1 VSCWGRN
8 NEGQLGDNTVLS
20 RSTPDAV
27 VGFPAGVRVTQVSTG
42 AYHTCALSS
51 AGAVYC
57 WGSNSHGQLGNG
69 NTTDQR
75 KPVQVV
81 GLPAG
86 VTVTQVGAGSYHTCA
101 LSSGAVYCWGYN
113 YYGQLGDGTTT
124 APTAP
129 YYRQSPTAVDTSGA
143 LAGVTVSQISVGGQ
157 HSCAVSSAGAVY
169 CWGYNGFGQVG
180 NGTTANQS
188 TPVAVG
194 GALAGVTVSQVSVGE
209 NHTCAVSA
217 GALYCWGHNGSGQLG
232 DGTLTSR
239 PSPVAVAGGVLA
251 GVTVT
256 QVSAGSEY
264 TCAASAAGAGS
275 CWGRNEFGQLGDG
288 STTDRPRPVA
298 VNVVALTAPQA
309 PTGVTATAGNAQAT
323 VSWTAPAS
331 LGSGTLTG
339 YTATADPGGK
349 TCTST
354 AATSCTVSGLTNG
367 TKYRFT
373 VVTRTTAGESTP
385 SALSAPITP
394 YAPGPPP
401 LPGQEPSGD
410 APLTSSQGAAFTS
423 TSRTTRLTGT
433 GFAANIEVTVGIY
446 STPQLL
452 TTTVSDSTGAIDV
465 EVTIPA
471 GYTGAH
477 TLVAIGLSPD
487 HTLRTLTLPITIA
500 AAPASTGPTSSAG
513 GLAVTGSA
521 ITALIALGVGLLA
534 VGTAAVIVVRRR
546 RPRFAAGATDGLG
559 LD

>member
-1 VSCWGRN
+1 VVS
-8 NEGQLGDNTVLS
+8 
-20 RSTPDAV
+20 
-27 VGFPAGVRVTQVSTG
+27 
-42 AYHTCALSS
+42 
-51 AGAVYC
+51 
-57 WGSNSHGQLGNG
+57 
-69 NTTDQR
+69 
-75 KPVQVV
+75 
-81 GLPAG
+81 
-86 VTVTQVGAGSYHTCA
+86 
-101 LSSGAVYCWGYN
+101 
-113 YYGQLGDGTTT
+113 
-124 APTAP
+124 
-129 YYRQSPTAVDTSGA
+129 SPGA
-143 LAGVTVSQISVGGQ
+143 L
-157 HSCAVSSAGAVY
+157 Y

-180 NGTTANQS
+180 NGTTANQP
-188 TPVAVG
+188 TPVAVGGALAGVTVSQVSAWNYHTCAVSSAGALYCWGNNSNGQLGDGSTTNSSSPVAAVG

-309 PTGVTATAGNAQAT
+309 PTGVTATAGNAQATVSWTAPASLGSGTLTNYTVTAAPGGATCTSTAATSCTVNGLTNGTAYTFTVMAHTGDGDSPASTASTSVTPFVLPGAPTAVTATEGNAQAT